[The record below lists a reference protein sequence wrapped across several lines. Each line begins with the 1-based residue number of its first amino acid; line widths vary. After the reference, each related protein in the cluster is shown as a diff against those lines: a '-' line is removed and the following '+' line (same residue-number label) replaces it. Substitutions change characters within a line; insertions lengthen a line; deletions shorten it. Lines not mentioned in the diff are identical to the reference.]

1 MGVWDPSVRASFNST
16 RSTSYVTNPSQALDS
31 SAVNTAVKSLNQPY
45 SAVWTQTL
53 SNGTQY
59 TAGFTGTKTSSSA
72 VTLRS
77 YNAGLQNTGLAFNL
91 TQPLLR
97 NRGTYVNR
105 IPLMQAQSSLR
116 VSEYTLRSQ
125 ILTLVNTAEAA
136 YWSVISNRETLKVQE
151 QARDVSAAYLKYMQD
166 QLDLGALSPLDIFN
180 PKAALAAAEFAVSQ
194 ARFNLAQSE
203 DVLRRQVGAD
213 LDPDVR
219 KLPIVLTE
227 PVELG
232 AGDSLSVDRE
242 EAVTKA
248 LNINPAIK
256 AASQKLDTDDLG
268 IQSAKNGL
276 LPSLNLTGGY
286 QASGRGGSYIVSPL
300 EVIPGGIG
308 DALGQLFGFGYPTYQ
323 AGLVLTLPIRSRAAS
338 ATMANAIVAKKQDA
352 LTLRTQQQS
361 IRLQVLNALTS
372 LEGAKEQLKLAVTQ
386 RDFSKQNLDAENEK
400 YRLGTEINQNVI
412 RAQQDLAQAELN
424 VVNAQISVRR
434 SLLNMLTQTGELLDQ
449 RGIIVR

>member
-1 MGVWDPSVRASFNST
+1 
-16 RSTSYVTNPSQALDS
+16 VTNPSQAIDTA
-31 SAVNTAVKSLNQPY
+31 AVNSSVKSLNQPY
-45 SAVWTQTL
+45 SLLWSQTL

-59 TAGFTGTKTSSSA
+59 TAGFTGQKTSSSA
-72 VTLRS
+72 VTPRS
-77 YNAGLQNTGLAFNL
+77 YNLGLQNMGMAFNL

-97 NRGTYVNR
+97 NRGTYINK
-105 IPLMQAQSSLR
+105 IPLMQAQSNLK
-116 VSEYTLRSQ
+116 VSEYQLRSQ
-125 ILTLVNTAEAA
+125 LLTLVNTAEGA

-151 QARDVSAAYLKYMQD
+151 VARDVSAAYLKYMQD

-203 DVLRRQVGAD
+203 DVLRRQLAAD

-227 PVELG
+227 PIEL
-232 AGDSLSVDRE
+232 AASDQLSVDRE
-242 EAVTKA
+242 DAVARA
-248 LNINPAIK
+248 LNMNPAIK
-256 AASQKLDTDDLG
+256 SAAQKLDTDDLG

-286 QASGRGGSYIVSPL
+286 QASGRGGTYITPLL
-300 EVIPGGIG
+300 EVVPGGVG

-323 AGLVLTLPIRSRAAS
+323 AGIVLQLPIRSRAAS
-338 ATMANAIVAKKQDA
+338 ATMANALVQKKQDA

-372 LEGAKEQLKLAVTQ
+372 LEGAKEQLKLAITQ

-434 SLLNMLTQTGELLDQ
+434 SLLNMLTQTGELLEQ
-449 RGIIVR
+449 RGIVVK